1 MSVPL
6 GDTAVPNVTQLP
18 AILHHP
24 TNCSAT
30 TSLLQLQHTDLL
42 MLMVPSKENEECYLC
57 PDPTD
62 VRGNPCLDFP
72 QAPLWFGGKDS
83 KRSISTGI

>member
-6 GDTAVPNVTQLP
+6 GDTACPKCDP
-18 AILHHP
+18 AP
-24 TNCSAT
+24 RRAAAPPYCSAT

-72 QAPLWFGGKDS
+72 QAPLWFGGTDG
-83 KRSISTGI
+83 KRRISTGI

>member
-1 MSVPL
+1 
-6 GDTAVPNVTQLP
+6 
-18 AILHHP
+18 
-24 TNCSAT
+24 
-30 TSLLQLQHTDLL
+30 

-62 VRGNPCLDFP
+62 VRGNPRLDFP
-72 QAPLWFGGKDS
+72 QAPLWFGGTDG